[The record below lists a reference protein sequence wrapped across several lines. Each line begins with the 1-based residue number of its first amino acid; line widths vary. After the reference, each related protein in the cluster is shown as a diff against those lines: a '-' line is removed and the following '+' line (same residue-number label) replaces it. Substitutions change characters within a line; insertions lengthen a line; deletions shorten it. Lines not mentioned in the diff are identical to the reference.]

1 MDAQADRQTLFPKIE
16 PFGEGTLSLDGG
28 HEMYWEQS
36 GNPDGVPVVFL
47 HGGPGAGANAAHRRF
62 FDPEFYRIVIFDQ
75 RGAGRSKP
83 YAELADNTTQYLVDD
98 MEALR
103 RHLGIERWLLF
114 GGSWGSTLA
123 LSYGVKHP
131 ERAAGFVL
139 RGIFLGTTKELDWFL
154 NGLRVVFP
162 EAWRA
167 FTEFLPEEER
177 GDVLEGYYRRLT
189 DPDPK
194 IHRPAAQAWNHY
206 ETSCSTLITDFE
218 KETPSG
224 SGPQA
229 LALARIEAHYFKNGM
244 FLEDDYLLK
253 NIGVIR
259 DIPAMIV
266 QGRYDMV
273 CPVITAD
280 TLARAWP
287 KAVYAVVPDAG
298 HSAMEPGIR
307 AALVKATER
316 LKEAMTE

>member
-1 MDAQADRQTLFPKIE
+1 MDAQADRQSLFPKIE
-16 PFGEGTLSLDGG
+16 PFGEGTLSFDGG

-83 YAELADNTTQYLVDD
+83 YAELADNTTQHLVDD

-139 RGIFLGTTKELDWFL
+139 RGIFLGTAKELDWFL
-154 NGLRVVFP
+154 NGLSVVFP

-167 FTEFLPEEER
+167 FTEFLPEDER
-177 GDVLEGYYRRLT
+177 GDVLDGYYRRLT

-206 ETSCSTLITDFE
+206 ETSCSTLITNFE
-218 KETPSG
+218 RGASSG

-253 NIGVIR
+253 NIDVVR

-280 TLARAWP
+280 ALARAWP
-287 KAVYAVVPDAG
+287 KADYAVVPDAG

-316 LKEAMTE
+316 LKETVTK

>member
-16 PFGEGTLSLDGG
+16 PFGEGTLPLDGG

-36 GNPDGVPVVFL
+36 GNPDGMPVVFL
-47 HGGPGAGANAAHRRF
+47 HGGPGAGANTAHRRF

-75 RGAGRSKP
+75 RGAGRSTP
-83 YAELADNTTQYLVDD
+83 YAELADNTTHYLVDD

-154 NGLRVVFP
+154 TGLRIVFP

-177 GDVLEGYYRRLT
+177 GDVLDGYYRRLT

-194 IHRPAAQAWNHY
+194 IHWPAAQAWNHY

-218 KETPSG
+218 KGPPSG
-224 SGPQA
+224 SGLQA
-229 LALARIEAHYFKNGM
+229 LALARIEAHYFKNSM

-253 NIGVIR
+253 KIEVIR
-259 DIPAMIV
+259 DIPAMVV

-280 TLARAWP
+280 TLAQAWP
-287 KAVYAVVPDAG
+287 KADYAVVPDAG

-307 AALVKATER
+307 SALVKATER

>member
-1 MDAQADRQTLFPKIE
+1 MDVHAERQTLFPKID

-28 HEMYWEQS
+28 HKMYWEQS
-36 GNPDGVPVVFL
+36 GNPNGVPVVFL

-83 YAELADNTTQYLVDD
+83 YAELADNTTQHLVDD
-98 MEALR
+98 MEVLR

-177 GDVLEGYYRRLT
+177 GDVLDGYYRRLT
-189 DPDPK
+189 DSDPK

-218 KETPSG
+218 KGAPSG

-253 NIGVIR
+253 NIDVIR

-287 KAVYAVVPDAG
+287 KADYAVIPDAG

-307 AALVKATER
+307 AALVMATEG
-316 LKEAMTE
+316 LKKALTE